1 MNVLIVEDEG
11 LVALVLK
18 DIAINAGLSVLGP
31 ASGIE
36 QALAYATRADIA
48 LVDLGL
54 LDGKSGLQLARRLID
69 RFNTTVI
76 FVTGTPEAARR
87 EFGDAFAVIGKPFT
101 DKQVVDALH
110 QARDMRTEMKSPVS
124 SYRVSI

>member
-1 MNVLIVEDEG
+1 MNVLVVEDEG
-11 LVALVLK
+11 LVALELK

-31 ASGIE
+31 ASGVE
-36 QALAYATRADIA
+36 QALAYARRADIA

-76 FVTGTPEAARR
+76 FVTGTPEAAKR
-87 EFGDAFAVIGKPFT
+87 EFGDAFPVIGKPFT

-110 QARDMRTEMKSPVS
+110 RACDMRIEMKSPIS
-124 SYRVSI
+124 SDRASI